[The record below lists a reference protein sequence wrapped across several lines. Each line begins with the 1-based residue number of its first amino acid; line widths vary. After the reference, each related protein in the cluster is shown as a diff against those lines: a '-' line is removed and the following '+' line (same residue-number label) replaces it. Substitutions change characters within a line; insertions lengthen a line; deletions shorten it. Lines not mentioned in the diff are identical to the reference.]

1 MEGLPLPIS
10 HTNSTRASGPH
21 TWHTWLP
28 FSHPY
33 PIPIQRSPPCDY
45 RYNSPTQG
53 CIVEA
58 AEALRYRRHVEHAE
72 ASVSVRPLGAC
83 AKSCQIGLATRSFP
97 TAHIP
102 NLLARAERYTG
113 PNRVAHGA
121 KSLDGLDSG
130 TIISPECLRSL
141 RSYRYDCSIR
151 RNSNIFSNMVML

>member
-1 MEGLPLPIS
+1 M
-10 HTNSTRASGPH
+10 RV
-21 TWHTWLP
+21 WD
-28 FSHPY
+28 Y
-33 PIPIQRSPPCDY
+33 RY
-45 RYNSPTQG
+45 RYNSPTPGFCCCFLKQMVLLVESKLNWNWNWNSPTPG

-58 AEALRYRRHVEHAE
+58 AEALRYRRRVEHAE